1 MDELPINLFNRC
13 RDLLVSEC
21 RNEFDSN
28 ERVENI
34 FLGTEFV
41 GYARHFHDQKN
52 PEDRIDEVI
61 SALKDRRYGG
71 KSVLAK
77 FLEVL
82 AQRSYPEV
90 DDTRTHLIQLAHE
103 IQVWM
108 QTHASSSHPTQPVPD
123 SHDSQQTS
131 EDEKSKQVLVIWGHD
146 EAAGIEMFQFLSGAN
161 LSLVKWSQVE
171 ARVEKNDPSIDE
183 ILHAAFDTAQAV
195 IVVFTSDYLAKLKS
209 VPADQDVSVKGK
221 NLHFHPK
228 LDLLFIA
235 GMAFNMDQERTILV
249 ALGNMRFSHTL
260 LERHIIYLTNDEK
273 DRRKLMTKL
282 QRAHCKIT
290 DSRWQV
296 QGNFYEPGFS

>member
-1 MDELPINLFNRC
+1 MVVLPVSLYDRC
-13 RDLLVSEC
+13 RKLLVSEC
-21 RNEFDSN
+21 RNELDSN
-28 ERVENI
+28 ESVKNI
-34 FLGTEFV
+34 FSGTEFA
-41 GYARHFHDQKN
+41 GYSMYFHDQKN
-52 PEDRIDEVI
+52 PDDRIDEVI
-61 SALKDRRYGG
+61 RELKDRRYKG

-82 AQRSYPEV
+82 AQRSYPED
-90 DDTRTHLIQLAHE
+90 DDTKTNLIQLAQE

-108 QTHASSSHPTQPVPD
+108 QAHISSSHPTQPVPD

-171 ARVEKNDPSIDE
+171 ARVEKNDPSVDE
-183 ILHAAFDTAQAV
+183 TLHAAFDTAQAV

-209 VPADQDVSVKGK
+209 APADQDVSVKGK

-235 GMAFNMDQERTILV
+235 GLAFNMDQERTILV

-260 LERHIIYLTNDEK
+260 LEQHIIYLTNDDK
-273 DRRKLMTKL
+273 DRRRLMTRL

-296 QGNFYEPGFS
+296 QGNFYEPRFS